1 MTSPDGPPTRPTS
14 PGAGS
19 VGRALVEELG
29 PLTWERHGPM
39 AVANAERNQAVLHH
53 GRSIVELR
61 DAPIGRRDS
70 AIVLAN
76 GPSVARRDPITA
88 IKSAGY
94 DGALIVADSAM
105 IYCLKNGVVPDLVVT
120 VDPHPTRIV
129 RWFGDPTLVQEAPGG
144 DDYFRRQ
151 DLDPRHANEL
161 RANRETLELMGRYA
175 KGIRIALSTS
185 ASEAV
190 VRRAIDLG
198 MDIYWWNPMHDDP
211 DLPDSVTRRVF
222 EMNGMPCINAG
233 GNVGS
238 ASWMI
243 AHAVLG
249 KRAVALV
256 GFDFSYYAETPHSRT
271 QYYREAIDLVGEEN
285 LDDVFIWV
293 HNPYLDQWFY
303 TDPAYMWYRTA
314 LLDMAKDAGC
324 ETVNCTE
331 GGIVF
336 GESIRFA
343 PLASFLTA
351 DRA

>member
-1 MTSPDGPPTRPTS
+1 MSGPDRPLPGPERPDG
-14 PGAGS
+14 GS
-19 VGRALVEELG
+19 VGRGLVERLG
-29 PLTWERHGPM
+29 ELTWERHGPM

-53 GRSIVELR
+53 GRSIAELR
-61 DAPIGRRDS
+61 DAPIGTGDS
-70 AIVLAN
+70 AIVLAS
-76 GPSVARRDPITA
+76 GPSVARREPAAA
-88 IKSAGY
+88 IKTSGY
-94 DGALIVADSAM
+94 RGTLIAADSAFG
-105 IYCLKNGVVPDLVVT
+105 YCLRNGLVPDLVVT

-129 RWFGDPTLVQEAPGG
+129 RWFGDPSIEGASPGH

-151 DLDPRHANEL
+151 DLDPRHANEQ
-161 RANRETLELMGRYA
+161 RTNRETLDLMARHG
-175 KGIRIALSTS
+175 KGVRIALSTS

-190 VRRAIDLG
+190 VRRAIDIG

-211 DLPDSVTRRVF
+211 DLPGSVSRRLF

-249 KRAVALV
+249 KRSVALV
-256 GFDFSYYAETPHSRT
+256 GFDFSYYADTPHSRT
-271 QYYREAIDLVGEEN
+271 QYYREAVDLVGEAN

-293 HNPYLDQWFY
+293 HNPHLDQWFY

-314 LLDMAKDAGC
+314 LLDMARDAEC

-336 GESIRFA
+336 GESVRFA
-343 PLASFLTA
+343 PLASFLA
-351 DRA
+351 AHQA